1 VRTLAIGLLA
11 LLAAPVAATTFVRME
26 AGDLAVRSDAAV
38 IATVTAVAAVAT
50 ADGGIVTRVELAPEQ
65 VVFGVLP
72 PGPLRLQEM
81 GGDLAG
87 RSERVFGTPR
97 YRAGERV
104 LAFVRRGRDGAW
116 HTTAMAMGRYVL
128 DADAGGALLA
138 RREFGDDV
146 VVLDPTS
153 GAVLDGTAAAP
164 ERLADVLA
172 GLAAKPVA
180 RRPSLA
186 RDGAARPTPRA
197 AGATATARSV
207 VAAAPFTYLGTPSRW
222 FEADAG
228 EAVTFRIDPAGA
240 AGLGAAAS
248 VAAVSDALAV
258 WSGVDGVTLRL
269 AAAPLDAPASFA
281 GCGGASRVVFEDP
294 FDEIEDPVGCRG
306 VLGIGGFC
314 YTDESRVV
322 GGASFRRI
330 RVGKVTFADGWADC
344 PGWNAC
350 NLAEVATHEVGHA
363 LGLGHST
370 DSAATMAASA
380 HFDGRCAAL
389 AADDIAGLRALYPAP
404 ATPTA
409 TPTAT
414 PLPATPTLPA
424 TATATSAPPSATA
437 VLPTAT
443 VALPGARAL
452 SGRVTYYASGLAV
465 PGARVA
471 LRGAGAIDLVS
482 GGDGAWAVADLAAG
496 DWSVEPRKDGDVGA
510 GAISALDAAWVLQ
523 ASAGLRQLDAERQLA
538 CDVTGNGS
546 VSPLDA
552 ARILQRTVGAI
563 AQLPAGAACASD
575 FVFFPVGVG
584 AANREAVAPRLTIEG
599 CRRGALT
606 YAPLVGNA
614 GGQDFRAALLGDCT
628 GNWLPGGSRIA
639 EDDPA
644 PAGTALA
651 LGAPRRIRG
660 GRWRVPVGVRAPG
673 SVYALEVELRF
684 DPDRL
689 VPRSPRS
696 VHLGA
701 AALLQARVVQPGRL
715 AIAIASAQPLP
726 SDGRALAVVD
736 FTARVDDVGP
746 RSVRAYA
753 VAVDDH
759 LVAAP
764 PR

>member
-1 VRTLAIGLLA
+1 MAGQRYVRGLAVGLVA
-11 LLAAPVAATTFVRME
+11 LLAAPAAATTFVRMD
-26 AGDLAVRSDAAV
+26 AGDLAARSDAAV
-38 IATVTAVAAVAT
+38 IATVTAVSAVAT
-50 ADGGIVTRVELAPEQ
+50 LGGGVVTHVELAPEQ
-65 VVFGVLP
+65 VVFGALP
-72 PGPLRLQEM
+72 SGPLRLHEL

-87 RSERVFGTPR
+87 RSERIFGTPR

-116 HTTAMAMGRYVL
+116 RTTAMAMGRYVL
-128 DADAGGALLA
+128 DADASGALLA
-138 RREFGDDV
+138 RREFGDAV
-146 VVLDPTS
+146 VVLDPAS
-153 GAVLDGTAAAP
+153 GAVLDTAATAP
-164 ERLADVLA
+164 ERLVDVLA
-172 GLAAKPVA
+172 GCAAKPVA
-180 RRPSLA
+180 LRPAASRPA
-186 RDGAARPTPRA
+186 VARPTPSA
-197 AGATATARSV
+197 AGRT
-207 VAAAPFTYLGTPSRW
+207 AAAPFTYLGTPSRW
-222 FEADAG
+222 FEPDAG

-248 VAAVSDALAV
+248 VAAVVDALAV
-258 WSGVDGVTLRL
+258 WTGVDGVTLQL
-269 AAAPLDAPASFA
+269 TAAPLDAPASFA
-281 GCGGASRVVFEDP
+281 GCGGATRIVFEDP
-294 FDEIEDPVGCRG
+294 FDEIEDPLGCRG

-314 YTDESRVV
+314 YTDESRVI

-330 RVGKVTFADGWADC
+330 RVGKVTFADGWAGC

-350 NLAEVATHEVGHA
+350 NLAEVATHEIGHA

-370 DSAATMAASA
+370 DSTATMAASA
-380 HFDGRCAAL
+380 NFDGRCAAL

-414 PLPATPTLPA
+414 PLPATA
-424 TATATSAPPSATA
+424 TATAAPPTATA
-437 VLPTAT
+437 ALPTAT

-452 SGRVTYYASGLAV
+452 SGRITYYASGIAV
-465 PGARVA
+465 PGVRIP
-471 LRGAGAIDLVS
+471 LRGAGLIDLLS

-496 DWSVEPRKDGDVGA
+496 DWSVEPRKDGDVGVA
-510 GAISALDAAWVLQ
+510 AVSALDAAWVLQ
-523 ASAGLRQLDAERQLA
+523 ASAGLRLLDAERQIA

-563 AQLPAGAACASD
+563 DQLPAAAACASD

-584 AANREAVAPRLTIEG
+584 AANRAAVAPRLAVED

-614 GGQDFRAALLGDCT
+614 GGQDFRAALVGDCT
-628 GNWLPGGSRIA
+628 GNWLPGGPRIA
-639 EDDPA
+639 EGEPA

-660 GRWRVPVGVRAPG
+660 GRWRLPVGVRAPG
-673 SVYALEVELRF
+673 SVHALEVELRF

-689 VPRSPRS
+689 VPGSPRS

-701 AALLQARVVQPGRL
+701 TALVQARLVQPGRL
-715 AIAIASAQPLP
+715 AIAIASALPLP

-753 VAVDDH
+753 VAVDDRP
-759 LVAAP
+759 VAAP